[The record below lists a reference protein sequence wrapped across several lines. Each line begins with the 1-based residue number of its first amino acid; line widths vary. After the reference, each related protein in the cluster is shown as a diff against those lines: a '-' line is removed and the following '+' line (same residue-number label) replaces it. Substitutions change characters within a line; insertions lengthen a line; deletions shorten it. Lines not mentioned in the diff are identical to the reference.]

1 MTEEGHKVVA
11 LTSNYEGAQRDIV
24 IDAFRLGHA
33 KVLIATNV
41 LARGIDVSSVSMVV
55 NYDVPDMQAGP
66 RQPTVADPQTYLHRI
81 GRTGR
86 FGRVGVAVTFVGC
99 KADWDKLMVIQKYFG
114 VEIIKLDTTDWDD
127 LEDQV
132 TKIVK
137 SSRAGKNLQGSA
149 AMDART

>member
-1 MTEEGHKVVA
+1 MTAEGHKVVA

-33 KVLIATNV
+33 KVLISTNV

-55 NYDVPDMQAGP
+55 NYDVPDMQTGP
-66 RQPTVADPQTYLHRI
+66 RGPSVADPQTYLHRI

-86 FGRVGVAVTFVGC
+86 FGRVGVAVTFVSS
-99 KADWDKLMVIQKYFG
+99 KADWQKLMQISEYFQA
-114 VEIIKLDTTDWDD
+114 EITRLDTNDWDE
-127 LEDQV
+127 LEEQI

-137 SSRAGKNLQGSA
+137 SSRAGKNLEGSA
-149 AMDART
+149 AMEGI

>member
-1 MTEEGHKVVA
+1 MTQEGHKVAA

-55 NYDVPDMQAGP
+55 NYDVPDMQEGP
-66 RQPTVADPQTYLHRI
+66 RGPAVADPQTYLHRI

-86 FGRVGVAVTFVGC
+86 FGRVGVAVTFVSN
-99 KADWDKLMVIQKYFG
+99 KHDWNKLMDIQKYFNC
-114 VEIIKLDTTDWDD
+114 EITRLDTKDWDE
-127 LEDQV
+127 LEEQI
-132 TKIVK
+132 TKIIK
-137 SSRAGKNLQGSA
+137 SSRAGTNLQGSA
-149 AMDART
+149 QAIGT